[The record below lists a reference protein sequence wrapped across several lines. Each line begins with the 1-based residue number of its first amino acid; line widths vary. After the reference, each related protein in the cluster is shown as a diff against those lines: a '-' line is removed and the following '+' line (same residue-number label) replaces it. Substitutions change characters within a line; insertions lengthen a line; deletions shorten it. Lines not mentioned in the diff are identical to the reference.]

1 MTVEKARALVAAGF
15 FCLVA
20 ALGGVAQAAEL
31 YPGCAQP
38 GPTGKVWWVD
48 PVNGKTPADGG
59 DGSQAHPW
67 NALQGVLF
75 FKFPQG
81 YARPLLSS
89 VPYYHVVEGKRVYV
103 ADQLGSPPVQPG
115 DTIMLMSGDYGDI
128 VIGDYSKQVVN
139 PSFVTV
145 EAASGQTPVFSTLY
159 IRSTNKW
166 VFKGIKVQSLLGANN
181 NKLSLVT
188 VTDQG
193 AALPTSD
200 IILQNMQVSSA
211 DSTDGW
217 TKEQWVAQRR
227 SAYREAGT
235 AGTGANGIHDLRL
248 DHRVAHPERALR
260 RGDLRQQFV
269 VLEQRD

>member
-1 MTVEKARALVAAGF
+1 MTVEKARALVAPAF
-15 FCLVA
+15 FALSPRSAASLRRLSFTRA
-20 ALGGVAQAAEL
+20 ALS
-31 YPGCAQP
+31 P
-38 GPTGKVWWVD
+38 
-48 PVNGKTPADGG
+48 
-59 DGSQAHPW
+59 
-67 NALQGVLF
+67 
-75 FKFPQG
+75 
-81 YARPLLSS
+81 ARPEKSGGSIRSTARRRPTAGTAPRRTPGTRCKVSFFSS
-89 VPYYHVVEGKRVYV
+89 FPKATHARCCRASPTIHVVEGKRVYV

-166 VFKGIKVQSLLGANN
+166 VFKGIKVQSLLGTNN

-200 IILQNMQVSSA
+200 IILQNMQISTA

-217 TKEQWVAQRR
+217 TKEQWVAQGR
-227 SAYREAGT
+227 SGYREAGT

-248 DHRVAHPERALR
+248 DDRVAHPERALR